1 MRKSTENI
9 KSFDNN
15 NNINYTNADLNV
27 DMPCESENQ
36 SNRKEEYDYELIYQY
51 INEIERLNKEN
62 NELIAKNEILHKQ
75 IKNENND
82 KSSNILNEIRELLHL
97 TNNDDITSSVKLIE
111 ENKND
116 SIKNEFVDKV
126 ITVYEELTGDT
137 EGDIKKAW
145 KWIAMLINSMKAL
158 LNEKSQF
165 ETESKMYSKNHI
177 YKEYWSD
184 LMKEHNIETLDEL
197 KTFINTLLE
206 KDHYNELQM
215 EKMKSTLEKKSK

>member
-9 KSFDNN
+9 KSCD
-15 NNINYTNADLNV
+15 NNINYTNTDLKV
-27 DMPCESENQ
+27 DMPCDSEIQ
-36 SNRKEEYDYELIYQY
+36 SYRSKDYDCELIYQY

-62 NELIAKNEILHKQ
+62 NELIAKNDIIHKQ
-75 IKNENND
+75 IKKENND
-82 KSSNILNEIRELLHL
+82 KSFNILNEIRVLLHL
-97 TNNDDITSSVKLIE
+97 SNNDDIASTVKLIE

-126 ITVYEELTGDT
+126 ITVYKELTGDT

-145 KWIAMLINSMKAL
+145 NWISILITSMKTL

-184 LMKEHNIETLDEL
+184 LMKEHNIENLDEL
-197 KTFINTLLE
+197 KSFINDLLE
-206 KDHYNELQM
+206 KEHYNQLQM

>member
-9 KSFDNN
+9 QSFDNN
-15 NNINYTNADLNV
+15 NNINYTHADLNV
-27 DMPCESENQ
+27 DMPGESENQ

>member
-9 KSFDNN
+9 KSMD
-15 NNINYTNADLNV
+15 NNINYTNTDLKV
-27 DMPCESENQ
+27 DMPCDSEIQRYRN
-36 SNRKEEYDYELIYQY
+36 KDYDCELIYQY

-62 NELIAKNEILHKQ
+62 NELIVKNENLHKQ
-75 IKNENND
+75 IKKENND
-82 KSSNILNEIRELLHL
+82 KSSNILNEIRVLLHL
-97 TNNDDITSSVKLIE
+97 SNNDDIASTVKLIE

-126 ITVYEELTGDT
+126 ITVYKELTGDT

-145 KWIAMLINSMKAL
+145 KWISMLISSMKNL

-184 LMKEHNIETLDEL
+184 LMKEHNIENLDEL
-197 KTFINTLLE
+197 KSFINDLLE
-206 KDHYNELQM
+206 KEHYNQLQM

>member
-9 KSFDNN
+9 KSCD
-15 NNINYTNADLNV
+15 NNINYTNTDLKV
-27 DMPCESENQ
+27 DMPCDSEIQ
-36 SNRKEEYDYELIYQY
+36 SYRNKDYDCELIYQY

-62 NELIAKNEILHKQ
+62 NELIAKNENIHKQ
-75 IKNENND
+75 IKKENND
-82 KSSNILNEIRELLHL
+82 KSSNILNEIRLMLHL
-97 TNNDDITSSVKLIE
+97 SNNDDISSTVKLIE

-126 ITVYEELTGDT
+126 ITVYKELTGDT

-145 KWIAMLINSMKAL
+145 KWISMLISSMKTL

-165 ETESKMYSKNHI
+165 ETESNMYSKNHI

-184 LMKEHNIETLDEL
+184 LMKEHNIENLDEL
-197 KTFINTLLE
+197 KSFINDLLE
-206 KDHYNELQM
+206 KEHYNQLQM